1 MNEAVSPVEVNQGNV
16 PATKG
21 KVLYFEDDLEL
32 SNLFTIGYW
41 PDQFEYKQD

>member
-21 KVLYFEDDLEL
+21 KVLYFEDDLEDFL
-32 SNLFTIGYW
+32 ARHDGPFGQCS
-41 PDQFEYKQD
+41 K